1 LKVIH
6 EVSITPDGTDVMT
19 IEYTI
24 SLRLQYA
31 ESSVKAVNVVDAEI
45 APS

>member
-1 LKVIH
+1 VIH
-6 EVSITPDGTDVMT
+6 EVSITLDGTEVMT

-24 SLRLQYA
+24 LLGLQYA
-31 ESSVKAVNVVDAEI
+31 ESSVKAVNVVDAEA